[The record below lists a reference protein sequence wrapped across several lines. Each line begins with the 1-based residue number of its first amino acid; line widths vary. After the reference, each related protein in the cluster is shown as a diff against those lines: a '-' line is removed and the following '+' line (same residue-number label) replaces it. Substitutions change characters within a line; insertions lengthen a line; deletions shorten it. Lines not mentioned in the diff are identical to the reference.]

1 MAIAFPGELTGERR
15 RAENETIL
23 GQDSFASSADAPNPF
38 AAENS
43 QWLDTLLESAR
54 IAIVLEDPQGR
65 VRVWNPE
72 AERLFGWRAADLLG
86 RIMPFGPD
94 AERIKSER
102 RMQRALEGERIH
114 EPEVECVRNDGSR
127 FWASVSAFPVT
138 DRDGRIFGVVSLYA
152 DNAERRRAEHHMT
165 LQTVVTRALTESE
178 TAADA
183 LMRVLQ
189 TFCGLAGWECGMHW
203 VLDPVEGT
211 LRCQEIWHV
220 PGDPQLQQFA
230 ARMAETVIGPQETQA
245 LERKVVLQAAPAWV
259 SDASLEEDSARAQAW
274 RLAGLRSA
282 FAFPIATDGEV
293 RGVIELLARERRD
306 ADRDLARIASHL
318 GSFIGQYIA
327 RRETERRLQFVVSH
341 DPLTGLPNRTIFAQ
355 RLGQAL
361 AQAARYGHKVAL
373 LFVDLDRFKIVNDTL
388 GHEAGDRVLR
398 EVAERFRESL
408 REGDTVGRHGGDEF
422 VVLIE
427 QYDSAVQVSGVAQKI
442 IDQATIPFVFDAH
455 EFHISASIGIATYPS
470 DGQDGETLLKNAD
483 IAMYR
488 AKEAGKN
495 QFQFYSPH
503 MNRQSIERVDLEGA
517 LKHALERGELVLLY
531 QPKFDNE
538 GRHVVGME
546 ALLRWRRP
554 GVGLVPPSEFLPLA
568 EETGLAVHIG
578 EWVLRTA
585 CAQGRVWQDR
595 GLSPVRVAVN
605 VSPRHFAHGNLV
617 GCVDDVLRATRL
629 PAAALELE
637 ITEAMVLQN
646 TDRATRV
653 LRMLKELGVRI
664 AVDDF
669 GTGYSSLGYL
679 KRLPIDAIKIDRSFI
694 AAIPHASDGVA
705 VARAVIAMAQSLGIR
720 CVAEGVET
728 DEQARFLR
736 IQGCDEMQGNLLGA
750 PLTPEQAL
758 ELLERVAPPP
768 DPKPA

>member
-1 MAIAFPGELTGERR
+1 M
-15 RAENETIL
+15 
-23 GQDSFASSADAPNPF
+23 GQDPSFASSADAPNPF
-38 AAENS
+38 GAENS
-43 QWLDTLLESAR
+43 QWLNTLLESAR
-54 IAIVLEDPQGR
+54 VAIVLEDPQGR

-94 AERIKSER
+94 AERIKAER

-114 EPEVECVRNDGSR
+114 EPEVECVRNDGAR
-127 FWASVSAFPVT
+127 FWAAVSTFPVT
-138 DRDGRIFGVVSLYA
+138 DRDGRIFGVVSIYA
-152 DNAERRRAEHHMT
+152 DNAERRRAEHHMM

-178 TAADA
+178 NAADA
-183 LMRVLQ
+183 VMRVLQ
-189 TFCGLAGWECGMHW
+189 AFCGLSGWECAMHW

-230 ARMAETVIGPQETQA
+230 SRIAETQIGAQETQA
-245 LERKVVLQAAPAWV
+245 FERKVVVQFAPAWLTDISV
-259 SDASLEEDSARAQAW
+259 EEDSARAQAW

-282 FAFPIATDGEV
+282 FAFPISTDGDV
-293 RGVIELLARERRD
+293 RGVIELLSRERRD
-306 ADRDLARIASHL
+306 ADRDLARMASHL
-318 GSFIGQYIA
+318 GGFIGQYIA
-327 RRETERRLQFVVSH
+327 RREAERRLQFVVSH

-373 LFVDLDRFKIVNDTL
+373 LFVDLDGFKVVNDTA

-442 IDQATIPFVFDAH
+442 IDQSTIPFVLDSH

-470 DGQDGETLLKNAD
+470 DGQDGETLLKHAD

-495 QFQFYSPH
+495 QYQFYSPH
-503 MNRQSIERVDLEGA
+503 MNRQSIERVDLEAA
-517 LKHALERGELVLLY
+517 LKQALERGELVTLY
-531 QPKFDNE
+531 QPKFDKE

-554 GVGLVPPSEFLPLA
+554 GVGLVAPAEFLPLA

-629 PAAALELE
+629 PASALELE

-646 TDRATRV
+646 IDRATRV

-679 KRLPIDAIKIDRSFI
+679 KRLPIDAIKVDRSFI
-694 AAIPHASDGVA
+694 AAIPHGSDGVA
-705 VARAVIAMAQSLGIR
+705 VARAVIGMAQSLGIR
-720 CVAEGVET
+720 CIAEGVET

-736 IQGCDEMQGNLLGA
+736 IQGCDEMQGNLLSP

-758 ELLERVAPPP
+758 ELLERGSPPP
-768 DPKPA
+768 ETRSG